1 MTYQADQAML
11 RTRFHL
17 DRDCEVIEERQ
28 LIVECRWFE
37 SAAANLLPGAR
48 SYRCDV
54 HGSDFTEQSP
64 TLPNLTEEPSL
75 LVPDAR
81 VKENQRF
88 RFATYRDSRQPKSR
102 GIIVLLHGLNE
113 RDWGKYLT
121 WAQQLVHETGK
132 AVVLFP
138 LALHMNRSP
147 DAWGNPRIMQ
157 KVSNARHKAGSTIA
171 NSTFANAAI
180 STRLHAQPERFCWS
194 GLQTLFDLSQFVTQV
209 RRGAYDTLDA
219 DASVDLFAYSI
230 GAFLGEI
237 LVMANPE
244 RQFDK
249 CRLFMFCG
257 GATLDRMCPN
267 SRYILDSDATIALY
281 SYFLARFANELRNNV
296 RLAHYVD
303 GSHEMGHFFR
313 AMLDY
318 QEGKEVRERRLLAL
332 SGRLAALSLKRDR
345 VMPANEIVNTL
356 QGDFREIPISVTVRD
371 FPYSYDHIVP
381 FPTKSA
387 KEEVELCFRDV
398 FRKASE
404 FLG

>member
-1 MTYQADQAML
+1 ML
-11 RTRFHL
+11 RTRFRL
-17 DRDCEVIEERQ
+17 DKDYEVIEERQ

-37 SAAANLLPGAR
+37 SAAADLLPGAP

-54 HGSDFTEQSP
+54 HGRDFPEQPLSA
-64 TLPNLTEEPSL
+64 PNVTQEPSL
-75 LVPDAR
+75 LVPDSR
-81 VKENQRF
+81 VQENQRF

-113 RDWGKYLT
+113 RNWGKYLP

-138 LALHMNRSP
+138 LALHMNRAP

-157 KVSNARHKAGSTIA
+157 KVSDTRRNAGSTIA

-180 STRLHAQPERFCWS
+180 STRLQAQPERFCWS
-194 GLQTLFDLSQFVTQV
+194 GLQTIFDLSQFVRQV
-209 RRGAYDTLDA
+209 RRGAYDTLNE

-230 GAFLGEI
+230 GAFLAEI

-244 RQFDK
+244 GQFDN

-303 GSHEMGHFFR
+303 GLHEMGHFFR
-313 AMLDY
+313 MMLDY
-318 QEGKEVRERRLLAL
+318 QEGKEVRERKLFAI
-332 SGRLAALSLKRDR
+332 SSRLAALSLKRDR
-345 VMPANEIVNTL
+345 VMPANEVINTL
-356 QGDFREIPISVTVRD
+356 QGDSRAIPVSVTVRD
-371 FPYSYDHIVP
+371 FPYRYDHIVP
-381 FPTKSA
+381 FPTTSPN
-387 KEEVELCFRDV
+387 EEVELCFRDV